1 MILRASERVAQPW
14 KNGGGVTREVFV
26 SPPGASG
33 FDWRVSIAEV
43 ESAGPFSH
51 FAGIDRVMAILR
63 GRLSL
68 RFDDREVVLDSA
80 SAPFAFPGDVACAG
94 TPLGGPVTDLNV
106 MTRRGR
112 CSARVE
118 RIVHATLSRGLF
130 LATASTRI
138 GGDMLARFDAAMIET
153 PCDIDGAGFLIH
165 FS

>member
-14 KNGGGVTREVFV
+14 KNGGGVTREVAAW
-26 SPPGASG
+26 PPGASD

-51 FAGIDRVMAILR
+51 FENIDRVMAILR

-68 RFDDREVVLDSA
+68 RFDDREVVLDA
-80 SAPFAFPGDVACAG
+80 QSAPFTFPGDVACTG

-106 MTRRGR
+106 MARRGR
-112 CSARVE
+112 CRTQVE
-118 RIVHATLSRGLF
+118 RVTHATASRGLF
-130 LATASTRI
+130 VATASARV
-138 GGDMLARFDAAMIET
+138 GGEMLARFDAALIEAQ
-153 PCDIDGAGFLIH
+153 CEIGGAGFLIQ